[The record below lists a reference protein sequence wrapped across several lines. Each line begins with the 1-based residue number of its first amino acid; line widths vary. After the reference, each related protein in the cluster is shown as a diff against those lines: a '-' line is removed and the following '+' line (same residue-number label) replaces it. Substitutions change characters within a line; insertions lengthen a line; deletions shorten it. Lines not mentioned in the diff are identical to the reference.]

1 MNTEIHQDTYTLTL
15 PLCVFLPRKTRPAR
29 KCILNLNNYRNW
41 QFHLSNALK
50 HAYCTAL
57 EQQLSGL
64 TLKPP
69 ILLKFT
75 LYRGNRRLGDRSNVL
90 SVQEKFLCDA
100 LTHYGCITDD
110 NDDYIA
116 GTSYRTG
123 AIDKANPR
131 VECEILENY
140 CE

>member
-1 MNTEIHQDTYTLTL
+1 MPTNQDPHIITL
-15 PLCVFLPRKTRPAR
+15 PLAVFLPRKTMPP
-29 KCILNLNNYRNW
+29 KKIIIGTNLNSHRNW
-41 QFHLSNALK
+41 IVNNLIK
-50 HAYCTAL
+50 RAYCTAL

-90 SVQEKFLCDA
+90 SVQEKFFCDA
-100 LTHYGCITDD
+100 LTHYGCLSDD

-123 AIDKANPR
+123 EIDKANPR
-131 VECEILENY
+131 VECEIIENY